1 MKAVQLT
8 SLDGP
13 DAVALAD
20 IQAGPLGARQVRIR
34 VEAAGLNFADLLM
47 MDGSYQATPPTPF
60 TMGMEAAGTVLEVD
74 SAADGVFPGDRVLA
88 HVSSGAFAEELV
100 TGDANCFVIPHAM
113 PFDAAAA
120 FPIAYGTA
128 HLGLSHRG
136 RLKEGEVLMV
146 HGAAGGVGLTAVQ
159 VGKAM
164 GATVVATAGGGEKLE
179 VARRAGADH
188 LIDYRSE
195 SIRDRVKELVGGVDV
210 VFDPVG
216 GDAFKQSLRCIN
228 PEGRI
233 LVIGFAGGEVPQI
246 PANILLVKNVDVIGF
261 YWGAYAAL
269 DRETFRRS
277 MEDLLRMYEDGK
289 LTPHIGG
296 RFPFSGARDAFDLL
310 KSRKAAGKIVLTP
323 S

>member
-8 SLDGP
+8 SFDGP
-13 DAVALAD
+13 AGLDVAEVP
-20 IQAGPLGARQVRIR
+20 AGPLAGRQVRIR

-47 MDGSYQATPPTPF
+47 MDGSYQATPPVPF

-74 SAADGVFPGDRVLA
+74 EASDGVFPGDRVLA

-100 TGDANCFVIPHAM
+100 TADSNCFVIPHGM
-113 PFDAAAA
+113 PFEEAAA
-120 FPIAYGTA
+120 FPVAYGTA

-164 GATVVATAGGGEKLE
+164 GATVVATAGSDDKLE
-179 VARRAGADH
+179 IARQAGADH
-188 LIDYRSE
+188 LINYRSE

-233 LVIGFAGGEVPQI
+233 LVIGFASGEVPQI

-261 YWGAYAAL
+261 YWGAYAGL
-269 DRETFRRS
+269 DKAAFRQS
-277 MEDLLRMYEDGK
+277 METLLRLYEDGR

-296 RFPFSGARDAFDLL
+296 RFPFSAAGEAFDLL
-310 KSRKAAGKIVLTP
+310 KSRKAAGKVVLTP